1 MPKNTLLENPVLDE
15 VRRAPGVVKGFIS
28 ANRRQ
33 AIVSAI
39 GNAIIAGLA
48 ALVGG
53 GRWIGSPGRITLLA
67 LLIVVTLAGYYLQ
80 ARWASGPQETEARKL
95 LGFVPQIEE
104 YSRQRFAAG
113 ARLTGLTKW
122 LIDLDHAPTQVQ
134 IERLDN
140 LVVEAMAAI
149 LPPGTRSTVLVP
161 DDNRLTVIDTRPPGP
176 ELGPV
181 DLGGPDGARLRDLIP
196 QAGLLITDPAK
207 EKDDLHYLVPD
218 PGRGWNSA
226 LRIPVALGQRLLGLL
241 CADAPEA
248 TMFDQSHLDLMIT
261 VGNLFALGMRHAHRE
276 VTL

>member
-1 MPKNTLLENPVLDE
+1 MLENPLLDE
-15 VRRAPGVVKGFIS
+15 VRRAPGVVKRFIS

-53 GRWIGSPGRITLLA
+53 GRWIGSPDRITLLA

-80 ARWASGPQETEARKL
+80 ARWASGPQEAEARKL
-95 LGFVPQIEE
+95 LAFTPQIEE
-104 YSRQRFAAG
+104 YARQRFAAG
-113 ARLTGLTKW
+113 ARLAGVTKW
-122 LIDLDHAPTQVQ
+122 LIELGHAPTQAQV
-134 IERLDN
+134 ERLDN

-149 LPPGTRSTVLVP
+149 LPLGTRSTILVP
-161 DDNRLTVIDTRPPGP
+161 DGNQLTVIDTRPPGP

-181 DLGGPDGARLRDLIP
+181 DLGGPDGARLRDLVP
-196 QAGLLITDPAK
+196 QGGLLIADPDK
-207 EKDDLHYLVPD
+207 EKNDLRYLVPD
-218 PGRGWNSA
+218 SGRGWNSA

-241 CADAPEA
+241 CADAPA
-248 TMFDQSHLDLMIT
+248 AGTFDESHLDLMIT
-261 VGNLFALGMRHAHRE
+261 IGNLFALGMRNAHRD